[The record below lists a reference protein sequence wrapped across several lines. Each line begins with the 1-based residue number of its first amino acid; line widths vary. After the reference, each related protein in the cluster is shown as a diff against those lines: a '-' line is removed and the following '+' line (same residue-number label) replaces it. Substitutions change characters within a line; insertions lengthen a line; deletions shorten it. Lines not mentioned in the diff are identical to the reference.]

1 MCGTNICNGEVDLID
16 SNIVEGILSP
26 GMGVFVNDDK
36 RLADMDYRTVFL
48 QDVRIWYR

>member
-1 MCGTNICNGEVDLID
+1 MGGTNIYNREVDLIG
-16 SNIVEGILSP
+16 SNVERILSP